1 MPKKDAFVLKTLTGK
16 VKKKLVTYAAMLMYF
31 SPGTAR
37 KILDKYNVHNRS
49 MPGVS
54 AKRCKGDME
63 SDRWGACPAPI
74 QFSEIGVV
82 EPGVRT
88 LLDGQTRL
96 QAVAESG
103 KGQWF
108 PVVFDVPV
116 EAQKYADRGH
126 KRQFRETLV
135 LFRDMSKKMAG
146 IMEKATRRMLYGCG
160 SRPSASQAELEEFLD
175 QHEDALNFVIG
186 AFPKYQ
192 HNITTAPVLGAFA
205 RAWYYVDDKAL
216 LMRYAEI
223 LKTGEGITP
232 KERAA
237 KKIREWLLSGEYKG
251 GGQQAKHEFLMVEV
265 SLHHFVRGRS
275 GRGKLF
281 PLPAADV
288 FPLPEV
294 DPAEGIKNGATNKT
308 VEWFKQNF
316 KDVKAGER
324 NG

>member
-1 MPKKDAFVLKTLTGK
+1 MPKKDTFVLETLTGR
-16 VKKKLVTYAAMLMYF
+16 VKRKLVTYFAMLMYF
-31 SPGTAR
+31 SPATAR
-37 KILDKYNVHNRS
+37 KILDGYNVHNRS

-54 AKRCKGDME
+54 TKRCKGDME
-63 SDRWGACPAPI
+63 NARWGACPAPI
-74 QFSEIGVV
+74 QFSEIGAIVP
-82 EPGVRT
+82 EVRT

-96 QAVAESG
+96 RAIAESG

-116 EAQKYADRGH
+116 EAQKFADRGH
-126 KRQFRETLV
+126 TRQFRETLV
-135 LFRDMSKKMAG
+135 LFRGMSKKMAA
-146 IMEKATRRMLYGCG
+146 IMEKATRRMLYGCVH
-160 SRPSASQAELEEFLD
+160 RPSASQAELEEFLGR
-175 QHEDALNFVIG
+175 HEDALQFVIE

-192 HNITTAPVLGAFA
+192 RNITTAPVLGALA

-216 LMRYAEI
+216 LVRYAEI

-251 GGQQAKHEFLMVEV
+251 GGQQSNNAFMMVEM
-265 SLHHFVRGRS
+265 SLSYFVHGRS
-275 GRGKLF
+275 GRSRLF
-281 PLPAADV
+281 PRPAGDV

-294 DPAEGIKNGATNKT
+294 DPAEGIRNGATNKT

-316 KDVKAGER
+316 KSV
-324 NG
+324 